1 MEQKYIKY
9 YMYDN
14 GINFILIVVFKF
26 FLLFLDIVI
35 VNQTLIII
43 LQRNFYLLK

>member
-26 FLLFLDIVI
+26 FFTI
-35 VNQTLIII
+35 
-43 LQRNFYLLK
+43 FGHSYC